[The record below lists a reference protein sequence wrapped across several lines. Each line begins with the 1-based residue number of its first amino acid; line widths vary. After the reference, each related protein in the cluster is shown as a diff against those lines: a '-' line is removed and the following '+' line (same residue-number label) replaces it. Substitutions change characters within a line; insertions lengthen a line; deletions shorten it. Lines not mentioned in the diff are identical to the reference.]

1 MWVEFEK
8 IVTGFAFLEGPRVD
22 EADVLYFSDVM
33 LGGVHIRATDGT
45 IQTLIPERK
54 WIGGLALNQ
63 DGGIIC
69 SGHGGLAYAHPKSDK
84 SRPLLSAIDGIPIN
98 AVNDIQ
104 PDGRGGL
111 FFGTY
116 DGAGLLAG
124 RKPQPGALYRLD
136 RDGRVSL
143 LHDGLPMS
151 NGLGLSPDG
160 RRLYHS
166 RTFEGLFVYRLEL
179 DGRIAGETQLA
190 EFRDGDGLAVDAEE
204 HIWVCHCRSGE
215 IRRYRPD
222 GAVERAIT
230 APARDVLSLTF
241 GGGDLRDL
249 YVVTAYEG
257 AGNESLGA
265 PMSRTGAVYKA
276 RSDVAGLPLARTRF
290 DL

>member
-1 MWVEFEK
+1 MEFER

-22 EADVLYFSDVM
+22 EAGTLYFSDVM
-33 LGGVHIRATDGT
+33 LGGAHMRAADGT
-45 IQTLIPERK
+45 IGTVVRERK
-54 WIGGLALNQ
+54 WIGGLALNH

-69 SGHGGLAYAHPKSDK
+69 SGHGGLCYAHPKSGQ
-84 SRPLLSAIDGIPIN
+84 SRSLLAAIGETPIN

-111 FFGTY
+111 YFGTY

-124 RKPQPGALYRLD
+124 RTPEPGALHRLD
-136 RDGRVSL
+136 PDGRVTTL
-143 LHDGLPMS
+143 RNGIPMS

-160 RRLYHS
+160 KRLYHS
-166 RTFEGLFVYRLEL
+166 RTFEGLFVYSLGR
-179 DGRIAGETQLA
+179 DGEIESERQLA
-190 EFRDGDGLAVDAEE
+190 EFRDSDGLAVDAEE

-241 GGGDLRDL
+241 GGDDLRDL

-257 AGNESLGA
+257 AGDESLGA
-265 PMSRTGAVYKA
+265 PMSRTGAVYKT
-276 RSDVAGLPLARTRF
+276 RSPVAGLPLARTRF
-290 DL
+290 HF

>member
-1 MWVEFEK
+1 MEFQK

-22 EADVLYFSDVM
+22 EANSLYFADVM
-33 LGGVHIRATDGT
+33 LGGVHIRSMDGATRS
-45 IQTLIPERK
+45 LIPERK
-54 WIGGLALNQ
+54 WIGGLALNE

-69 SGHGGLAYAHPKSDK
+69 SGHGGLCYVHPRDCKP
-84 SRPLLSAIDGIPIN
+84 RTLLSAVEDIPIN

-111 FFGTY
+111 YFGTY

-124 RKPQPGALYRLD
+124 RKPEPGGLHRLD
-136 RDGRVSL
+136 PDGTVTLLRDR
-143 LHDGLPMS
+143 LPMS

-166 RTFEGLFVYRLEL
+166 RTFEGLFVYSLRP
-179 DGRIAGETQLA
+179 DGSLANETQLA
-190 EFRDGDGLAVDAEE
+190 AFRDGDGLAVDAEE
-204 HIWVCHCRSGE
+204 HVWVCHCRSGE

-222 GAVERAIT
+222 GAIERAIT

-241 GGGDLRDL
+241 GGDDLRDL

-265 PMSRTGAVYKA
+265 PMSRTGAVYIA

-290 DL
+290 DF